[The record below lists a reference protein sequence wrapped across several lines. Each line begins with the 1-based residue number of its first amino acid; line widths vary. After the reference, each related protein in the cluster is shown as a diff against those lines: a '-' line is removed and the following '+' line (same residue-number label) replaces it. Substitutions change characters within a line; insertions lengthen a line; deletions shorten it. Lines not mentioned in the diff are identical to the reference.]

1 MVRAGSPPDRIVFSR
16 RCGRNLVLH
25 SRCVLLET
33 RGTSD
38 ARQGTRNRLEYPV
51 HALLDAVPHLARL
64 VDEQTIDF
72 TLW

>member
-33 RGTSD
+33 RGTCD
-38 ARQGTRNRLEYPV
+38 TRQGARDRLEYPV
-51 HALLDAVPHLARL
+51 HALLDAVPHPARL
-64 VDEQTIDF
+64 VDEQTVDF